1 MDDSLEQP
9 SALRYVETR
18 TTTGEHAQNRI
29 SDERLAKLAKLDCPA
44 AHWGDFQC
52 HLCERRKMA
61 RELTALRA
69 SHAGLKH
76 AVEYTL
82 RCLEETGWD
91 QEIHSSV
98 PGTLRGALAETRKLE
113 GK

>member
-1 MDDSLEQP
+1 MEQP
-9 SALRYVETR
+9 
-18 TTTGEHAQNRI
+18 QDRI
-29 SDERLAKLAKLDCPA
+29 SDERLAKLVEFSGICASQYPTVIDSDNYKALSELI
-44 AHWGDFQC
+44 QV
-52 HLCERRKMA
+52 R

-76 AVEYTL
+76 AVEHTL

-91 QEIHSSV
+91 QEIHASV
-98 PGTLRGALAETRKLE
+98 PGALRGALADARKLE

>member
-1 MDDSLEQP
+1 MEP
-9 SALRYVETR
+9 T
-18 TTTGEHAQNRI
+18 QNTI
-29 SDERLAKLAKLDCPA
+29 SDERLAAIARLDCPA
-44 AHWGDFQC
+44 PHWRGFEC
-52 HLCERRKMA
+52 HICERRELA
-61 RELTALRA
+61 QRLTALRA

-98 PGTLRGALAETRKLE
+98 PGTLRGALAEARKLE